1 MIGLFMQSGS
11 IVFVAYVYTWRSLMS
26 YMRFF
31 AIFLFVI
38 ICLVISCTLYLLWSV
53 GIIMFVKCQWEH
65 SWLVFFCLSRS
76 RATTVGKGISTS
88 VTTFVFILQGT
99 KLAFRDGV
107 VLCFEVERVVGFLS
121 EKYENNELNRTVV

>member
-1 MIGLFMQSGS
+1 M
-11 IVFVAYVYTWRSLMS
+11 
-26 YMRFF
+26 
-31 AIFLFVI
+31 
-38 ICLVISCTLYLLWSV
+38 
-53 GIIMFVKCQWEH
+53 
-65 SWLVFFCLSRS
+65 SRS
-76 RATTVGKGISTS
+76 RATTVGKGISTP